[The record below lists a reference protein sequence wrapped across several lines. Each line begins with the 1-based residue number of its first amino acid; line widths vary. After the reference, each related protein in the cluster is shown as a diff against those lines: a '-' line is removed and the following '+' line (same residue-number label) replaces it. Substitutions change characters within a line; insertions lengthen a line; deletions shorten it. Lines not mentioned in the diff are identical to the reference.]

1 MSYFETRSSASSE
14 KSTPCSPAFS
24 ISSVHSTPISEIDE
38 FQYTGLIAASLRRSR
53 HVLVIG
59 GLGYIGSHTSLELLR
74 AGFSVV
80 IVDNLDNSYTTT
92 LDRIKTLRDDYYS
105 ASLLS
110 PSLMFHE
117 ADYRDVDA
125 MSAILRQY
133 GAGSPSSA
141 IEGVI
146 HFAAYKAV
154 PESIQQPL
162 RYYSNNVSG
171 MVTFCT
177 LLDSLDIKTLIFSSS
192 AAVYGEVTS
201 ETGLRISENHC
212 VHETREWTRTDG
224 KTQVTHGG
232 CTAISNPYGRT
243 KWMCEAILNDLAISD
258 PSWRIVA
265 LRYFNPIGCDTS
277 GKLGEDPKTEPSNLM
292 PSLLRAMD
300 GRMPHLRIFGTD
312 WDTRDG
318 TAMRDFI
325 HVSDLALGHVAA
337 LKAVSKSRLRCGSLN
352 TFNLGTGD
360 GNSVKEIVSA
370 MQTCSGRA
378 VPTVEVERRAGDVG
392 VVVADPTRAA
402 EELQWKTERSIDD
415 CCRDLCRFLQLDD
428 CGVKPQ
434 CG

>member
-14 KSTPCSPAFS
+14 NSTPCSPAFS
-24 ISSVHSTPISEIDE
+24 ISSVYSTPISEIDE
-38 FQYTGLIAASLRRSR
+38 LHLRQSR

-74 AGFSVV
+74 AGSSVV
-80 IVDNLDNSYTTT
+80 IIDNLDNSYMTT
-92 LDRIKTLRDDYYS
+92 LDWIKVLRDDYYS

-125 MSAILRQY
+125 MSTILHQY
-133 GAGSPSSA
+133 GAGSASSV

-162 RYYSNNVSG
+162 RYYFNNVSG
-171 MVTFCT
+171 MVTFCS

-201 ETGLRISENHC
+201 EIGLRISENHC
-212 VHETREWTRTDG
+212 VHETREWTRMDG
-224 KTQVTHGG
+224 KTQVTKGG

-258 PSWRIVA
+258 PEWRIVA
-265 LRYFNPIGCDTS
+265 LRYFNPISCDA
-277 GKLGEDPKTEPSNLM
+277 NLM

-300 GRMPHLRIFGTD
+300 SRMSHLKIYGTD

-318 TAMRDFI
+318 TATRDFI

-337 LKAVSKSRLRCGSLN
+337 LKAVDESRLRRGSLN

-370 MQTCSGRA
+370 MQTCSGRTI
-378 VPTVEVERRAGDVG
+378 PTVEIGRRAGDVG

-402 EELQWKTERSIDD
+402 EELH
-415 CCRDLCRFLQLDD
+415 
-428 CGVKPQ
+428 
-434 CG
+434 

>member
-1 MSYFETRSSASSE
+1 M
-14 KSTPCSPAFS
+14 
-24 ISSVHSTPISEIDE
+24 II
-38 FQYTGLIAASLRRSR
+38 
-53 HVLVIG
+53 
-59 GLGYIGSHTSLELLR
+59 
-74 AGFSVV
+74 
-80 IVDNLDNSYTTT
+80 DNLDNSYMTT
-92 LDRIKTLRDDYYS
+92 LDRIKALRDDYYS

-110 PSLMFHE
+110 PSLMFHQT
-117 ADYRDVDA
+117 DYRDVDA
-125 MSAILRQY
+125 MSTILRQY
-133 GAGSPSSA
+133 GAGSPSSV

-171 MVTFCT
+171 IVTFCS

-201 ETGLRISENHC
+201 EIGLRISENHC
-212 VHETREWTRTDG
+212 VHETREWTRMDG
-224 KTQVTHGG
+224 KTQVTQGG

-258 PSWRIVA
+258 PEWRIVA
-265 LRYFNPIGCDTS
+265 LRYFNPIGCDAS

-300 GRMPHLRIFGTD
+300 GRMSHLKIYGTD

-325 HVSDLALGHVAA
+325 HISDLALGHVAA
-337 LKAVSKSRLRCGSLN
+337 LKAVSESRLRRGSLN

-370 MQTCSGRA
+370 MQTCSGRTI
-378 VPTVEVERRAGDVG
+378 PIVEVGRRAGDVG

-402 EELQWKTERSIDD
+402 EELQWRTERSIDD
-415 CCRDLCRFLQLDD
+415 CCRDLCGFLQIDD
-428 CGVKPQ
+428 CGAKPQ
-434 CG
+434 CS